1 MVWVRIFVR
10 AFFIMYPRGYT
21 TIKDLQINNQIRDD
35 QVRLID
41 SEGNQLGIV
50 SLREAFAVADEK
62 QLDLVKISPNAVPPV
77 CKIMDYGK
85 YRYEQIKKEKEA
97 RKNQKIVEL
106 KEIWLSMTIDE
117 GDMQTKA
124 KNAAKFIADGNKVKV
139 SLRMRGRQAAYSKSA
154 VEVVSRFADILKDVA
169 SVEKQPLVEGR
180 NVTMIIAPINN
191 KK

>member
-1 MVWVRIFVR
+1 MGADFCPR
-10 AFFIMYPRGYT
+10 FFIMYPRGYT

-106 KEIWLSMTIDE
+106 KEIWLSMTIGE